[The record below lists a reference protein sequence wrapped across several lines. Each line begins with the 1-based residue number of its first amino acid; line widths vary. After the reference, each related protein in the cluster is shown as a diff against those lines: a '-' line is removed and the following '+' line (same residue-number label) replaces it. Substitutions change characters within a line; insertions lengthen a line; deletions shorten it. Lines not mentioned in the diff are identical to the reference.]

1 MFIYNRFFPGTS
13 QILFDAAN
21 DDGNGEAIADQIRKG
36 FESLIKKE
44 GGERDAARTLYEENY
59 QHREEIRKLKEE
71 KEELKK
77 NSLSEEQIAEYKELK
92 AVLTENE
99 FEKPEDLKE
108 TLKTSVEA
116 KEKLAKL
123 EKEKSNAEIA
133 ELMGWNPKVLNRIG
147 GDKEY
152 EIKTRQNADGED
164 EKYPVVKDGDKEIDL
179 SKYAKDEWSDLLPAL
194 KVTENGE
201 AGGEEDKGGKKFTS
215 QNSSSDKKGGGE
227 DDPVAA
233 RIARNKKARGLEEE
247 K

>member
-1 MFIYNRFFPGTS
+1 MFIYNRFFPGTP
-13 QILFDAAN
+13 QILFDAP
-21 DDGNGEAIADQIRKG
+21 DDKGGGGTDIADQIRKG

-77 NSLSEEQIAEYKELK
+77 NSLSDEELAEYKELK
-92 AVLTENE
+92 SILTENE
-99 FEKPEDLKE
+99 FEKPEDLKD

-116 KEKLAKL
+116 KEKLSKL
-123 EKEKSNAEIA
+123 EKEKDNAEVA
-133 ELMGWNPKVLNRIG
+133 EIMGWNPKVLNRIG

-152 EIKTRQNADGED
+152 EIKTRQNAEGED
-164 EKYPVVKDGDKEIDL
+164 EKHVVVKDGDKEIDL
-179 SKYAKDEWSDLLPAL
+179 SKYAKDEWEDLLPAL

-201 AGGEEDKGGKKFTS
+201 SGEEQGGKKFAS
-215 QNSSSDKKGGGE
+215 QSSSSDKKGGGE

-233 RIARNKKARGLEEE
+233 RIARNKKARGVEED